1 MDAAYRPGSWIG
13 HPCPAP
19 LRLGRWSQGTP
30 IATVVGMGV
39 PTEVW
44 IVVGA
49 YVALALGVGVVMAK
63 RAGSSVDEYFLS
75 GRNLPWWAV
84 GTSMVA
90 TTFASDTPLV
100 ITGWV
105 REDGIWQ
112 NWQWWCLAAGGM
124 LTTFLFARYWRRAEV
139 MTTAELAELRYGGK
153 EASLLRLVQGIFQA
167 GLTNTIILCW
177 VLLAAAKILG
187 VLFEVDKVLAV
198 TVACVLALAY
208 STLAG
213 FWAVVVTDLVQ
224 FVMAM
229 VGSVALAIAVWNG
242 VGGMEAVHEAVA
254 NGVIRPEQLSFFPPP
269 GPGNSGDAS
278 FWTIPLVTVC
288 VFLGVQWWATDQ
300 VDGGGHVVQRIS
312 AARTER
318 DGLLGSLW
326 YNIAHYALR
335 PWPWILV
342 AVGSLVVL
350 PTLHSVA
357 PVTGTVVAIDM
368 DAGRAQIQPGPEYQ
382 PIDVDLVHVEG
393 ATDDWKPGQAMVKE
407 GDQVVQGQPLSRT
420 DPEAAYV
427 VMARRYLTNPWML
440 GLLVAS
446 LLAAFMS
453 TVDTH
458 TNLASSFFVN
468 DIYRRFLTRG
478 APDRHYVL
486 VARLASIAALILG
499 ATLAWA
505 NDRISDLYTFFL
517 AFLSGVGPVYV
528 MRWLWWRVR
537 ATTEI
542 VAMVTS
548 ALTASALTFG
558 PRIAGYLSSEFAAM
572 SWLAPWSNISWAQ
585 LGPLANGDD
594 LTVAGRLLIVVSVST
609 TCSVL
614 TTILMP
620 RPHPES
626 LIRFYRRVRP
636 VGAWGPV
643 RALCADL
650 TPARD
655 AKPIMRGIGG
665 GLAAIYG
672 ILFAIGS
679 YVLEKGPGEI
689 LLWTAMAG
697 IGGVLVTASLFQLE
711 GPPSEGS
718 PPPSDAPDGP
728 SPEISA
734 APAAESGS

>member
-1 MDAAYRPGSWIG
+1 
-13 HPCPAP
+13 
-19 LRLGRWSQGTP
+19 
-30 IATVVGMGV
+30 MGV
-39 PTEVW
+39 PAEVW
-44 IVVGA
+44 IVVGI
-49 YVALALGVGVVMAK
+49 YIALALGVGIVMAK

-124 LTTFLFARYWRRAEV
+124 MTTFVFARYWRRAKV
-139 MTTAELAELRYGGK
+139 MTTAELAELRYGGR

-187 VLFEVDKVLAV
+187 VLFEVDKILAV

-229 VGSVALAIAVWNG
+229 IGSVALAIAVWSG
-242 VGGMEAVHEAVA
+242 IGGTEAVHQAVA
-254 NGVIRPEQLSFFPPP
+254 NGVIRPEQLAFFPTP
-269 GPGNSGDAS
+269 GPGTWSDPS
-278 FWTIPLVTVC
+278 FWTIPLVTAC

-350 PTLHSVA
+350 PTLYSVA
-357 PVTGTVVAIDM
+357 PVTGKVVAIDM
-368 DAGRAQIQPGPEYQ
+368 DAGRAQVQAGPEYQ
-382 PIDVDLVHVEG
+382 PIEVDLFNVPG
-393 ATDDWKPGQAMVKE
+393 AMEDWKPGQALVKKGE
-407 GDQVVQGQPLSRT
+407 QVVQGQPLTRT

-427 VMARRYLTNPWML
+427 VMARRYLTNPWLL

-468 DIYRRFLTRG
+468 DIYRRFITRG
-478 APDRHYVL
+478 ATDRHYVL
-486 VARLASIAALILG
+486 VARLASVAALILG
-499 ATLAWA
+499 ASLAWA

-542 VAMVTS
+542 VAMITS

-558 PRIAGYLSSEFAAM
+558 PRIAGYLSGEFSSLA
-572 SWLAPWSNISWAQ
+572 WLAPWSKVSWAR
-585 LGPLANGDD
+585 LGPLADQGD

-614 TTILMP
+614 ATLLMP
-620 RPHPES
+620 KPHPES
-626 LIRFYRRVRP
+626 LIAFYRKVRP
-636 VGAWGPV
+636 IGAWKPV
-643 RALCADL
+643 RTLCLDL
-650 TPARD
+650 LPAQD
-655 AKPIMRGIGG
+655 AKPILRGIGG
-665 GLAAIYG
+665 GLATIYG

-679 YVLEKGPGEI
+679 YVLERGPGEI
-689 LLWTAMAG
+689 ALWTAMAG
-697 IGGVLVTASLFQLE
+697 IGGVLVTTSLFQLE
-711 GPPSEGS
+711 GPPAEE
-718 PPPSDAPDGP
+718 PDVPPSVPDKGADNGGTD
-728 SPEISA
+728 PE
-734 APAAESGS
+734 PRGT

>member
-1 MDAAYRPGSWIG
+1 
-13 HPCPAP
+13 
-19 LRLGRWSQGTP
+19 
-30 IATVVGMGV
+30 MGV

-49 YVALALGVGVVMAK
+49 YVAMALGVGVVMAK

-105 REDGIWQ
+105 RDDGIWQ

-124 LTTFLFARYWRRAEV
+124 LTTFLFARYWRRAKV
-139 MTTAELAELRYGGK
+139 MTTAELAELRYGGR
-153 EASLLRLVQGIFQA
+153 EASVLRLVQGIFQA

-198 TVACVLALAY
+198 TVACILALAY

-213 FWAVVVTDLVQ
+213 FWAVVVTDMVQ

-229 VGSVALAIAVWNG
+229 IGSVALAIAVWQG
-242 VGGMEAVHEAVA
+242 IGGSEAIHEAVA
-254 NGVIRPEQLSFFPPP
+254 SGLIRSEQLSFFPPP
-269 GPGNSGDAS
+269 GDGNWGDAS

-350 PTLHSVA
+350 PTLKSVS

-368 DAGRAQIQPGPEYQ
+368 AAGRAQIQPGPEFQ
-382 PIDVDLVHVEG
+382 PVEVDLRNVPGAMQDWRPDLALVQEGERVVE
-393 ATDDWKPGQAMVKE
+393 
-407 GDQVVQGQPLSRT
+407 GQPLSRT

-427 VMARRYLTNPWML
+427 VMARRYLTNPWLL

-468 DIYRRFLTRG
+468 DIYRRFITKG
-478 APDRHYVL
+478 ATDKHYVL
-486 VARLASIAALILG
+486 VARLASVAALLLG

-542 VAMVTS
+542 VAMITS

-558 PRIAGYLSSEFAAM
+558 PRIAGYLSNEYAGFAF
-572 SWLAPWSNISWAQ
+572 LAPWSRVTWER
-585 LGPLANGDD
+585 LGPLSNGGD
-594 LTVAGRLLIVVSVST
+594 LTVAGRLLIVVLVST
-609 TCSVL
+609 TCSVIVTML
-614 TTILMP
+614 LP

-626 LIRFYRRVRP
+626 LISFYRRVRP

-643 RALCADL
+643 RALCGGIA
-650 TPARD
+650 PARD
-655 AKPIMRGIGG
+655 AKPILRGIGG
-665 GLAAIYG
+665 GLAVIYG
-672 ILFAIGS
+672 ILFGIGS
-679 YVLEKGPGEI
+679 YMLDRGPGVI
-689 LLWTAMAG
+689 AAWTALAG
-697 IGGVLVTASLFQLE
+697 IGGVLVTASLFQVE
-711 GPPSEGS
+711 GPPDDDPGPEAREDPE
-718 PPPSDAPDGP
+718 PPTEEPVDDNPDP
-728 SPEISA
+728 VQA
-734 APAAESGS
+734 